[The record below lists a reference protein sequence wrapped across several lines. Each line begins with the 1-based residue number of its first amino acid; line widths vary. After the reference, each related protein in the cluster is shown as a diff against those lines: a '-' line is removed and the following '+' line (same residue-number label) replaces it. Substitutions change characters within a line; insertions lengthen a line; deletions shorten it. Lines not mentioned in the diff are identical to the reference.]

1 MSAWRQNLGIVAA
14 ALLCAGAGWGVGQWA
29 FAPPAPAIDAGTA
42 TDAGTLRASTL
53 DGAPRTLADLR
64 GRPTLVNFWASWCAP
79 CIRELPLLD
88 EAARSEGAG
97 GVQIVAIAEAD
108 DLASVQAFLAARS
121 LSLPVWLADPAGP
134 GSRAL
139 GNQRGVLPY
148 SVLLDAEGRVLRAKA
163 GEIDAAALAELL
175 QVAKNAPERH

>member
-1 MSAWRQNLGIVAA
+1 MSWRSHLGIAAA

-29 FAPPAPAIDAGTA
+29 FAPPAPEIDAGTA
-42 TDAGTLRASTL
+42 TDATTLRATTL
-53 DGAPRTLADLR
+53 DGAPRSLADLR

-79 CIRELPLLD
+79 CVRELPLLD
-88 EAARSEGAG
+88 EAAMAEGAG

-108 DLASVQAFLAARS
+108 DLASVQAFLAQRS

-134 GSRAL
+134 GSRVL

>member
-1 MSAWRQNLGIVAA
+1 MSWRSHLGIAAA

-29 FAPPAPAIDAGTA
+29 FAPPAPEIDAGTA
-42 TDAGTLRASTL
+42 TDATTLRASTL

-79 CIRELPLLD
+79 CVRELPLLD
-88 EAARSEGAG
+88 EAAKAEGAG

-108 DLASVQAFLAARS
+108 DLASVQAFLAQRS

-134 GSRAL
+134 GSRVL